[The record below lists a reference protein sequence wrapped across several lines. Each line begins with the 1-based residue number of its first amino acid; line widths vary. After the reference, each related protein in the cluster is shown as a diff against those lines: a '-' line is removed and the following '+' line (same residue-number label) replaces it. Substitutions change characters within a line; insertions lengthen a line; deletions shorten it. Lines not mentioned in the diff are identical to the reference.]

1 MTPRIPLPRLLP
13 TTIVAL
19 AALLTVKSVE
29 LVRAAV
35 PADRIGV
42 TLVAVA
48 AEKEHTVSAATK
60 PPVAPAAAP
69 PSSSPPVPS
78 AVSDAERSVLL
89 ELRQRRQDL
98 DARETVLAARESTL
112 AAAEQ
117 KLTSRVDEL
126 QSLQRRLETLE
137 AARQQ
142 REDLGWQGLVK
153 LYETMKPR
161 DAAAILNELA
171 MPTLLQIV
179 DRMKEAKAAL
189 VLAAMNADKA
199 RDVTSQLAQMRVRR
213 ETTAENASGGATARA
228 PIGTPAP
235 PARTTPQGG

>member
-19 AALLTVKSVE
+19 AALLTVKSVV

-48 AEKEHTVSAATK
+48 AEKERPVPATTK
-60 PPVAPAAAP
+60 PTAPAPAP

-112 AAAEQ
+112 TAAEQ
-117 KLTSRVDEL
+117 KLT
-126 QSLQRRLETLE
+126 
-137 AARQQ
+137 
-142 REDLGWQGLVK
+142 
-153 LYETMKPR
+153 
-161 DAAAILNELA
+161 
-171 MPTLLQIV
+171 
-179 DRMKEAKAAL
+179 
-189 VLAAMNADKA
+189 
-199 RDVTSQLAQMRVRR
+199 
-213 ETTAENASGGATARA
+213 
-228 PIGTPAP
+228 
-235 PARTTPQGG
+235 